1 MQNDRTSNW
10 ESLQKIIENSEYFGF
25 DEASTLNSLKYELQ
39 IQNFVMLWMEP
50 SSGEIF
56 QQVLKQDQNTQR

>member
-25 DEASTLNSLKYELQ
+25 DEASTLNSLKYEL
-39 IQNFVMLWMEP
+39 
-50 SSGEIF
+50 
-56 QQVLKQDQNTQR
+56 